1 MKEIIYKV
9 LNVIKFQNV
18 AGQLKGLVKM
28 GPTKIRI
35 QIE

>member
-18 AGQLKGLVKM
+18 AGLVKM
-28 GPTKIRI
+28 GPMKIRI